1 MNRLLNRK
9 TAVLRNSRLMV
20 PALTAWLFLALA
32 VSTAQTPHTIKIE
45 LYPEGQRT
53 NPAVLYVTGD
63 RYQDNPLIHMPQDSS
78 MSNSSPE
85 MQFLGQVIFTNA
97 NGSLDDV
104 LRMWDP
110 RDRDAIRK
118 VASDT
123 SIFEGNRNF
132 YRGITSSRLMA
143 RISYGTYDIF
153 FVQHISQNRTVVK
166 DYPVTHVNGALM
178 NTNALQSDPV
188 FVYLSTRYAQVLQ
201 QGLQ

>member
-1 MNRLLNRK
+1 MNPLLKRK
-9 TAVLRNSRLMV
+9 PAVLRNSRLVV
-20 PALTAWLFLALA
+20 PALAVWLFLALA

-45 LYPEGQRT
+45 LYPEGQHT
-53 NPAVLYVTGD
+53 NPAVLYVTGE
-63 RYQDNPLIHMPQDSS
+63 RYQNNPLIHVPPDSS
-78 MSNSSPE
+78 TSTPE
-85 MQFLGQVIFTNA
+85 MQFLGQVILTNS
-97 NGSLDDV
+97 NGSVDDV

-118 VASDT
+118 LASDT

-132 YRGITSSRLMA
+132 YRGITSSRLLA

-153 FVQHISQNRTVVK
+153 FVQHIAQNRTVVK

>member
-1 MNRLLNRK
+1 MDRLLERK
-9 TAVLRNSRLMV
+9 PAVLRNSRLMI
-20 PALTAWLFLALA
+20 PALVVWLLLTLA

-45 LYPEGQRT
+45 LYPEGQHT

-78 MSNSSPE
+78 NSSPE
-85 MQFLGQVIFTNA
+85 MQFLGQVIFTDA

-110 RDRDAIRK
+110 KDRDAIRK
-118 VASDT
+118 VASDPT
-123 SIFEGNRNF
+123 LFEGNRNF
-132 YRGITSSRLMA
+132 YRSITSSRLLA
-143 RISYGTYDIF
+143 KVSYGTYDIF
-153 FVQHISQNRTVVK
+153 FVQHITQNRTIVK

>member
-1 MNRLLNRK
+1 MDRLLERK
-9 TAVLRNSRLMV
+9 PAALRSSRLMI
-20 PALTAWLFLALA
+20 PALAVWLFLSLA
-32 VSTAQTPHTIKIE
+32 VATAQTPHTIKIE
-45 LYPEGQRT
+45 LYPEGQHT

-63 RYQDNPLIHMPQDSS
+63 RYRDNPLIHMPQDS
-78 MSNSSPE
+78 SNSSPE
-85 MQFLGQVIFTNA
+85 MQFLGQVIFTDA

-110 RDRDAIRK
+110 KDRDAIRK
-118 VASDT
+118 VASDP

-132 YRGITSSRLMA
+132 YRSITSSRLLA
-143 RISYGTYDIF
+143 KVSYGTYDIF
-153 FVQHISQNRTVVK
+153 FVQHITQNRTVVK

>member
-1 MNRLLNRK
+1 
-9 TAVLRNSRLMV
+9 MV
-20 PALTAWLFLALA
+20 PALAVWLFLALA
-32 VSTAQTPHTIKIE
+32 ASTAQSPHTIKIE
-45 LYPEGQRT
+45 LYPEGQHT
-53 NPAVLYVTGD
+53 NPAVLTVTGE
-63 RYQDNPLIHMPQDSS
+63 RYQANPLIHVPPDS
-78 MSNSSPE
+78 SNSSPE
-85 MQFLGQVIFTNA
+85 MQFLAQVISTNA

-118 VASDT
+118 VASDS

-132 YRGITSSRLMA
+132 YRGVTSSRLMA

>member
-1 MNRLLNRK
+1 MNRLLMRMPV
-9 TAVLRNSRLMV
+9 VLRNSRLMI
-20 PALTAWLFLALA
+20 PALAVWLLLTLA

-45 LYPEGQRT
+45 LYPEGQHT
-53 NPAVLYVTGD
+53 NPAVLYVTGE
-63 RYQDNPLIHMPQDSS
+63 RYQDNPLIHMPPDSS
-78 MSNSSPE
+78 TFSPE
-85 MQFLGQVIFTNA
+85 MQFLGQVILTNA

-118 VASDT
+118 VASDP
-123 SIFEGNRNF
+123 SLFEGNRNF
-132 YRGITSSRLMA
+132 YRSITSSRLLA
-143 RISYGTYDIF
+143 RVSYGTYDIF
-153 FVQHISQNRTVVK
+153 FVQHITQNRTVVK

>member
-1 MNRLLNRK
+1 MI
-9 TAVLRNSRLMV
+9 
-20 PALTAWLFLALA
+20 PALAVWLLLTLA

-45 LYPEGQRT
+45 LYPEGQHT
-53 NPAVLYVTGD
+53 NPAVLYVTGE
-63 RYQDNPLIHMPQDSS
+63 RYQDNPLIHTPPDSS
-78 MSNSSPE
+78 TSSPE
-85 MQFLGQVIFTNA
+85 MQFLGQVILTNA

-118 VASDT
+118 VASDP
-123 SIFEGNRNF
+123 SLFEGNRNF
-132 YRGITSSRLMA
+132 YRSITSSRLLA
-143 RISYGTYDIF
+143 KVSYGTYDIF
-153 FVQHISQNRTVVK
+153 FVQHITQNRTVVK

>member
-1 MNRLLNRK
+1 MNRLLKRM
-9 TAVLRNSRLMV
+9 TVLRNSRLV
-20 PALTAWLFLALA
+20 ITALALGLFLALSGSA
-32 VSTAQTPHTIKIE
+32 AETSHTIKIE
-45 LYPEGQRT
+45 LYPDGQHT
-53 NPAVLYVTGD
+53 NPAILYVTGE
-63 RYQDNPLIHMPQDSS
+63 RYQDNPLIHMPQDS
-78 MSNSSPE
+78 SNSSPE
-85 MQFLGQVIFTNA
+85 MQFLGQVIFTDA

-118 VASDT
+118 VASDP

-132 YRGITSSRLMA
+132 YRSITSSRLLA
-143 RISYGTYDIF
+143 KVSYGTYDIF
-153 FVQHISQNRTVVK
+153 FVQHIAQNRTVVK
-166 DYPVTHVNGALM
+166 DYPVIHVNGALM